1 MIQVIQTNAGGPKGH
16 ADRLGLAISLG
27 LSPYEA
33 RAYLVLL
40 ERGESKAS
48 QIATSSRIPRG
59 RIYEVLESLHAKGLV
74 SVVSAKPLLYR
85 SVALKTFIERR
96 REELRA
102 AEDDLER
109 SASSLMAQ
117 VTQRPTPGP
126 TGEFLLFRKRQ
137 VVVRKFREMIE
148 GARKEV
154 MVSASEMCVARGSR
168 LFIDAI
174 RDRAKAGVAIRIST
188 RITPQNRTAVEVY
201 RRDVDVH
208 HTELGNRGTSILVVD
223 GSEVFICHWNP
234 DDEDLRFG
242 DDVGLWSTN
251 PGVVESFHTI
261 VADAWDRG
269 IPADVLLSETEGQ
282 SQPDTSAGSSPDSR
296 ASGSN
301 PN

>member
-1 MIQVIQTNAGGPKGH
+1 
-16 ADRLGLAISLG
+16 LAISLG

-48 QIATSSRIPRG
+48 QVAMASRIPRG

-74 SVVSAKPLLYR
+74 SVVSAKPLRYR
-85 SVALKTFIERR
+85 SVPLKAFIERR

-102 AEDDLER
+102 AEDDMER
-109 SASSLMAQ
+109 NASRLIASVAP
-117 VTQRPTPGP
+117 RPTSGP

-148 GARKEV
+148 SARKEII
-154 MVSASEMCVARGSR
+154 VSASEMCVVRGSR

-174 RDRAKAGVAIRIST
+174 RERAQAGVPIRIST

-201 RRDVDVH
+201 RREVDFH
-208 HTELGNRGTSILVVD
+208 HTDLGNRGTSILVVD
-223 GSEVFICHWNP
+223 GGAVFICHWNP
-234 DDEDLRFG
+234 DDEDLYFG
-242 DDVGLWSTN
+242 EDVGLWSTN

-261 VADAWDRG
+261 VADTWDRG
-269 IPADVLLSETEGQ
+269 IPADVLLSETEVRDR
-282 SQPDTSAGSSPDSR
+282 PDTSGAPSPDPR
-296 ASGSN
+296 ASESK
-301 PN
+301 PE

>member
-1 MIQVIQTNAGGPKGH
+1 MSGASAESTRGH

-48 QIATSSRIPRG
+48 QIATTSRIPRG
-59 RIYEVLESLHAKGLV
+59 RIYEILESLHAKGLV
-74 SVVSAKPLLYR
+74 SVVPAKPLRYR
-85 SVALKTFIERR
+85 SVALKAFIERR

-102 AEDDLER
+102 TEDDLER
-109 SASSLMAQ
+109 TASSLMAS
-117 VTQRPTPGP
+117 VTPRATSGP
-126 TGEFLLFRKRQ
+126 TGEFLQFRKRQ
-137 VVVRKFREMIE
+137 VVIRKFREMIE
-148 GARKEV
+148 GAQKEV
-154 MVSASEMCVARGSR
+154 IVSASEMCVVRGSR
-168 LFIDAI
+168 LFIDALH
-174 RDRAKAGVAIRIST
+174 DRVNAGVAIRVST
-188 RITPQNRTAVEVY
+188 RITPQNRTAVEIV
-201 RRDVDVH
+201 RREVDVH
-208 HTELGNRGTSILVVD
+208 HTELGNRGTSIIVVD
-223 GSEVFICHWNP
+223 GSAVLICHWNP

-269 IPADVLLSETEGQ
+269 IPADVLLSEREVADRPG
-282 SQPDTSAGSSPDSR
+282 TSGASSPDPRTSE
-296 ASGSN
+296 SN

>member
-1 MIQVIQTNAGGPKGH
+1 
-16 ADRLGLAISLG
+16 LAISLG

-33 RAYLVLL
+33 RAYLILL

-48 QIATSSRIPRG
+48 QIATASRIPRG

-85 SVALKTFIERR
+85 SVALKAFIERR

-102 AEDDLER
+102 TEDDLET
-109 SASSLMAQ
+109 SATRLMAS
-117 VTQRPTPGP
+117 VAPHPTPGP

-137 VVVRKFREMIE
+137 VVVRKLREMIE

-154 MVSASEMCVARGSR
+154 IISASEMCLVRGSR
-168 LFIDAI
+168 LFMDSY
-174 RDRAKAGVAIRIST
+174 RDRAKAGVSLRVST
-188 RITPQNRTAVEVY
+188 RITPQNRAAVEVV
-201 RRDVDVH
+201 RQEVDVH
-208 HTELGNRGTSILVVD
+208 HTELGNRGTSIIVVD
-223 GSEVFICHWNP
+223 GTEVFICHWNP
-234 DDEDLRFG
+234 DDEDLYFG

-269 IPADVLLSETEGQ
+269 IPADVLLSETEVRDR
-282 SQPDTSAGSSPDSR
+282 PDPSGASSPHTRPSQ
-296 ASGSN
+296 SK
-301 PN
+301 PE

>member
-1 MIQVIQTNAGGPKGH
+1 MIYTNAVGPTGH

-33 RAYLVLL
+33 RAYLILL

-48 QIATSSRIPRG
+48 QIATASRIPRG

-85 SVALKTFIERR
+85 SVALKAFIERR

-102 AEDDLER
+102 TEDDLET
-109 SASSLMAQ
+109 SATRLMAS
-117 VTQRPTPGP
+117 VAPRPTSGP

-154 MVSASEMCVARGSR
+154 IVSASEMCVVRGSR

-174 RDRAKAGVAIRIST
+174 RDRARAGVAVRIST
-188 RITPQNRTAVEVY
+188 RITPQNRAAVEVY
-201 RRDVDVH
+201 RQEVDVH
-208 HTELGNRGTSILVVD
+208 HTELGNRGTSILVID
-223 GSEVFICHWNP
+223 GNEVFISHWNP
-234 DDEDLRFG
+234 DDEDLQFG

-269 IPADVLLSETEGQ
+269 IPADVALSETEVRDR
-282 SQPDTSAGSSPDSR
+282 PDISGASSPES
-296 ASGSN
+296 SSSQN
-301 PN
+301 KP

>member
-1 MIQVIQTNAGGPKGH
+1 
-16 ADRLGLAISLG
+16 LAISLG

-48 QIATSSRIPRG
+48 QIATASRIPRG

-74 SVVSAKPLLYR
+74 SVVSAKPLRYR
-85 SVALKTFIERR
+85 SVALKAFIERR

-102 AEDDLER
+102 TEDDLET
-109 SASSLMAQ
+109 SATRLMAS
-117 VTQRPTPGP
+117 VAARPTPSP

-137 VVVRKFREMIE
+137 TVVRKFREMIE

-154 MVSASEMCVARGSR
+154 IVSASEMCVGRGSR
-168 LFIDAI
+168 LFMDAY
-174 RDRAKAGVAIRIST
+174 RDRANAGVAIRVST
-188 RITPQNRTAVEVY
+188 RITPQNRDAVEIV
-201 RRDVDVH
+201 RRVVDVH
-208 HTELGNRGTSILVVD
+208 HTDLGNRGTSILVVD

-234 DDEDLRFG
+234 DDEDLQLG

-269 IPADVLLSETEGQ
+269 IPADVLLSETAVSDG
-282 SQPDTSAGSSPDSR
+282 PDTSEASSPNPR
-296 ASGSN
+296 ASESKQE
-301 PN
+301 

>member
-1 MIQVIQTNAGGPKGH
+1 
-16 ADRLGLAISLG
+16 
-27 LSPYEA
+27 
-33 RAYLVLL
+33 LL

-48 QIATSSRIPRG
+48 QIALASRIPRG

-74 SVVSAKPLLYR
+74 SVVSAKPLRYR
-85 SVALKTFIERR
+85 SVALKAFIERR

-102 AEDDLER
+102 AEDDMER
-109 SASSLMAQ
+109 NAARLIAS
-117 VTQRPTPGP
+117 VTPRPTPGP

-148 GARKEV
+148 SARKEV
-154 MVSASEMCVARGSR
+154 IMSASEMCVVRGSR
-168 LFIDAI
+168 LFIEAI
-174 RDRAKAGVAIRIST
+174 HERARAGVAIRIST
-188 RITPQNRTAVEVY
+188 RITPQNRAAVEIL
-201 RRDVDVH
+201 RREADARQTDP
-208 HTELGNRGTSILVVD
+208 GNRGTSILVVD

-269 IPADVLLSETEGQ
+269 IPADVLLSETVVRDPAEPPGQ
-282 SQPDTSAGSSPDSR
+282 SSPDPR
-296 ASGSN
+296 ATGSKSE
-301 PN
+301 

>member
-1 MIQVIQTNAGGPKGH
+1 MIYTNAVGPRGH

-33 RAYLVLL
+33 RAYLILL

-48 QIATSSRIPRG
+48 QIATASRIPRG

-85 SVALKTFIERR
+85 SVALKAFIERR

-102 AEDDLER
+102 TEDDLET
-109 SASSLMAQ
+109 SATRLMAS
-117 VTQRPTPGP
+117 VAPRPISGP

-154 MVSASEMCVARGSR
+154 IVSASEMCVVRGSR

-174 RDRAKAGVAIRIST
+174 RDRARAGVAVRIST
-188 RITPQNRTAVEVY
+188 RITPQNRAAVEVY
-201 RRDVDVH
+201 RQEVDVH
-208 HTELGNRGTSILVVD
+208 HTELGNRGTSILVID
-223 GSEVFICHWNP
+223 GNEVFICHWNP
-234 DDEDLRFG
+234 DDEDLQFG

-269 IPADVLLSETEGQ
+269 IPADVALSETEVRDR
-282 SQPDTSAGSSPDSR
+282 PDISGASSPES
-296 ASGSN
+296 SSSQN
-301 PN
+301 KP